1 MLKALLCCCAAV
13 ALTFAAPLGHAK
25 TSTNNRVTGGN
36 SGSVMDKTVCP
47 SGFDYNL
54 CLSSEG
60 QNFPENS
67 DADVGLRIGSQ
78 DELSQLAE
86 VEVDE
91 TEEGGDEN
99 ENGAESD
106 QNQPAPIFIIV
117 R

>member
-1 MLKALLCCCAAV
+1 MLKTLLCCCAAV
-13 ALTFAAPLGHAK
+13 ALTFAAPLGDAK
-25 TSTNNRVTGGN
+25 TSTSRVTGGN
-36 SGSVMDKTVCP
+36 SSSVMDKTVCP

-60 QNFPENS
+60 QNFPEKS

-91 TEEGGDEN
+91 TEESSD

-106 QNQPAPIFIIV
+106 QNQLAPMFIII